1 MYACSNCNYEL
12 VQLLVSKGAKINDF
26 INVHNSLSYDI
37 TYNESNYS
45 TPLFFA
51 ITNLSDLSKYKECSR
66 IIFLLIENGA
76 NPYERFASN
85 SLVTYIMEIFVYS
98 DEICHILNRLLKIET
113 SYPQLRFH
121 DACVSKKI
129 DIKYVEFLLQNQ
141 QINVNFLYS
150 HYRTVLIKCN
160 QINKITLLLEN
171 GVDINARDVHGNTPL
186 LIMCENGNFEI
197 VMLLI
202 EKGADPYITNYEA
215 ENALMLCSNIQ
226 IIEFLLEHFSFDINY
241 SSPIRNRTVLYCAIL
256 RYNKNKTFETF
267 NIIELLLKNGANM
280 YQILVNNEDFFII
293 NYHFRNIDLISLAF
307 KYNYILSNNITR
319 IFTYILDDSI
329 KKLFFQEIIKRYIFY
344 FNPLIEF
351 DNNNRYSNNEII
363 DNLFDRNR
371 IIIQDPILMKEIQEL
386 IKVRNAQL
394 MKYSRKDL
402 LLFHHAVKRQSQ
414 SNSKCGFFLKATCCK
429 MKSYWFH
436 HLETFLGPS
445 DKIDIGTD
453 MRKLLEFPNN

>member
-37 TYNESNYS
+37 TYESNYS

-66 IIFLLIENGA
+66 IIFLLIEHGA

-85 SLVTYIMEIFVYS
+85 SLVTYIMENFVYS
-98 DEICHILNRLLKIET
+98 DEICHIINSLLRIET
-113 SYPQLRFH
+113 SYPQLRFKN
-121 DACVSKKI
+121 ACVSKKI

-150 HYRTVLIKCN
+150 DCRTVLMECN

-186 LIMCENGNFEI
+186 LIMCKNGNFEI
-197 VMLLI
+197 VMFLI
-202 EKGADPYITNYEA
+202 EKGANPYIKNNNN
-215 ENALMLCSNIQ
+215 ENALMVCSNIQ
-226 IIEFLLEHFSFDINY
+226 IMEFLLENFSFDINY
-241 SSPIRNRTVLYCAIL
+241 SSSINNRTVLYSAII

-280 YQILVNNEDFFII
+280 YQILVNNEDFYLI
-293 NYHFRNIDLISLAF
+293 NYYLKNIDLISLAF
-307 KYNYILSNNITR
+307 KYNYILSNNIKR

-351 DNNNRYSNNEII
+351 DNNNIYSNNEII

-371 IIIQDPILMKEIQEL
+371 VIIQDVILMEEIQEL

-394 MKYSRKDL
+394 MKYFRKDL
-402 LLFHHAVKRQSQ
+402 LLFHHAVKKQSQ
-414 SNSKCGFFLKATCCK
+414 LNSKCGFFFKTSCLK
-429 MKSYWFH
+429 MRSFWFH
-436 HLETFLGPS
+436 HIETFLGPS
-445 DKIDIGTD
+445 DKIDIGPN